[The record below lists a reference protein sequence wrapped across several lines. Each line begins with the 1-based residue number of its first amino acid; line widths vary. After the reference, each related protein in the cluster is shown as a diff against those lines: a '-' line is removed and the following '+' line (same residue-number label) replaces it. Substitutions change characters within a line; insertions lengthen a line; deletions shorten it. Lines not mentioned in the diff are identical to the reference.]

1 MTNQSAASGHVTQ
14 PRLPLARV
22 VLASQFYLLAS
33 LPSSDARDFCGLS
46 PGSLAYG
53 AKGRDYQ
60 VLVPR

>member
-1 MTNQSAASGHVTQ
+1 M
-14 PRLPLARV
+14 ARV

-46 PGSLAYG
+46 PGSLAHG

-60 VLVPR
+60 VPVPR